1 MATKGTVLGVIA
13 NMVTLTVD
21 GPVAQNEICYISTGG
36 DRLMAEVIKVVG
48 KNVYVQV
55 FESTRGLKVGAEA
68 EFTGHMLE
76 VTLGPGMLSKNY
88 DGLQNDL
95 DKMEGVFLKRG
106 QYTYPLDKEK
116 KWLFKPIVKAGDELG
131 LRLLAMVIFA
141 CGVIASYM
149 LTNYTNLHMRK
160 LAIWVDAAGLGLT
173 ALLPDWFSPIA
184 GVYPIFFCS
193 AFQWGVYSGADG
205 FNSATV
211 FITNN
216 FKQSV
221 LGWTQ
226 YALTKDKEFKRK
238 AVLYSNT
245 VLMFFLGALL
255 GVTGV
260 AAFGNALGACVGFI
274 PLAVARIFISIG
286 ELPVEDETPEE
297 TEEEAEEMLEEAK
310 ILEKEEKKKI

>member
-1 MATKGTVLGVIA
+1 MIKTIQRRLDAILHWNISFVGGFLGGYAI
-13 NMVTLTVD
+13 
-21 GPVAQNEICYISTGG
+21 
-36 DRLMAEVIKVVG
+36 
-48 KNVYVQV
+48 
-55 FESTRGLKVGAEA
+55 
-68 EFTGHMLE
+68 
-76 VTLGPGMLSKNY
+76 LSHA
-88 DGLQNDL
+88 
-95 DKMEGVFLKRG
+95 GVFGSAQTGNLMEMASNVRFM
-106 QYTYPLDKEK
+106 E
-116 KWLFKPIVKAGDELG
+116 WEELG

-255 GVTGV
+255 E
-260 AAFGNALGACVGFI
+260 
-274 PLAVARIFISIG
+274 IG
-286 ELPVEDETPEE
+286 RASCRERV
-297 TEEEAEEMLEEAK
+297 
-310 ILEKEEKKKI
+310 

>member
-1 MATKGTVLGVIA
+1 MRETLDVASRFSFWMYECNLEHVFILKGQSIHDIIMRRKAVQIMIKMIQRRLDAILHWNISFVGGFLGGYAI
-13 NMVTLTVD
+13 
-21 GPVAQNEICYISTGG
+21 
-36 DRLMAEVIKVVG
+36 
-48 KNVYVQV
+48 
-55 FESTRGLKVGAEA
+55 
-68 EFTGHMLE
+68 
-76 VTLGPGMLSKNY
+76 LSNA
-88 DGLQNDL
+88 
-95 DKMEGVFLKRG
+95 GVFGSAQTGNLMEMASNVRFM
-106 QYTYPLDKEK
+106 E
-116 KWLFKPIVKAGDELG
+116 WEELG

-297 TEEEAEEMLEEAK
+297 TEEEAEEMMEEAK

>member
-1 MATKGTVLGVIA
+1 MRRKAVQIMIKTIQRRLDAILHWNISFVGGFLGGYAI
-13 NMVTLTVD
+13 
-21 GPVAQNEICYISTGG
+21 
-36 DRLMAEVIKVVG
+36 
-48 KNVYVQV
+48 
-55 FESTRGLKVGAEA
+55 
-68 EFTGHMLE
+68 
-76 VTLGPGMLSKNY
+76 LSHA
-88 DGLQNDL
+88 
-95 DKMEGVFLKRG
+95 GVFGSAQTGNLMEMASNVRFM
-106 QYTYPLDKEK
+106 E
-116 KWLFKPIVKAGDELG
+116 WEEVG
-131 LRLLAMVIFA
+131 LRMLAMVIFA

-297 TEEEAEEMLEEAK
+297 TEEEAEEMMEEAK
-310 ILEKEEKKKI
+310 ILEKEENKKI

>member
-1 MATKGTVLGVIA
+1 MIKMIQRRLDAILHWNISFVGGFLGGYAI
-13 NMVTLTVD
+13 
-21 GPVAQNEICYISTGG
+21 
-36 DRLMAEVIKVVG
+36 
-48 KNVYVQV
+48 
-55 FESTRGLKVGAEA
+55 
-68 EFTGHMLE
+68 
-76 VTLGPGMLSKNY
+76 LSHA
-88 DGLQNDL
+88 
-95 DKMEGVFLKRG
+95 GVFGSAQTGNLMEMASNVRFM
-106 QYTYPLDKEK
+106 E
-116 KWLFKPIVKAGDELG
+116 WEELG

-211 FITNN
+211 FMTNN
-216 FKQSV
+216 LKQAV

-226 YALTKDKEFKRK
+226 YVITKDSEFKRK
-238 AVLYSNT
+238 AVLYTNT
-245 VLMFFLGALL
+245 VLLFFIGTLA
-255 GVTGV
+255 GVSSV
-260 AAFGNALGACVGFI
+260 AAFGACKGAFTGLL
-274 PLAVARIFISIG
+274 PLAVARVLISIG
-286 ELPVEDETPEE
+286 EIPVEDETPEE

-310 ILEKEEKKKI
+310 ILEKEEKNT

>member
-1 MATKGTVLGVIA
+1 MIKTIQRRLDAILHWNISFVGGFLGGYAI
-13 NMVTLTVD
+13 
-21 GPVAQNEICYISTGG
+21 
-36 DRLMAEVIKVVG
+36 
-48 KNVYVQV
+48 
-55 FESTRGLKVGAEA
+55 
-68 EFTGHMLE
+68 
-76 VTLGPGMLSKNY
+76 LSHA
-88 DGLQNDL
+88 
-95 DKMEGVFLKRG
+95 GVFGSAQTGNLMEMASNVRFM
-106 QYTYPLDKEK
+106 E
-116 KWLFKPIVKAGDELG
+116 WEELG

-226 YALTKDKEFKRK
+226 YALTKDKEFKEKSR
-238 AVLYSNT
+238 ALQQHGTYVLPRRSPRCHRCSCLRQRTRCLRRLYSPCCLRGSLSASVN
-245 VLMFFLGALL
+245 F
-255 GVTGV
+255 
-260 AAFGNALGACVGFI
+260 
-274 PLAVARIFISIG
+274 R
-286 ELPVEDETPEE
+286 
-297 TEEEAEEMLEEAK
+297 
-310 ILEKEEKKKI
+310 

>member
-1 MATKGTVLGVIA
+1 MIKTIQRRLDAILHWNISFVGGFLGGYAI
-13 NMVTLTVD
+13 
-21 GPVAQNEICYISTGG
+21 
-36 DRLMAEVIKVVG
+36 
-48 KNVYVQV
+48 
-55 FESTRGLKVGAEA
+55 
-68 EFTGHMLE
+68 
-76 VTLGPGMLSKNY
+76 LSHA
-88 DGLQNDL
+88 
-95 DKMEGVFLKRG
+95 GVFGSAQTGNLMEMASNVRFM
-106 QYTYPLDKEK
+106 E
-116 KWLFKPIVKAGDELG
+116 WEELG

-255 GVTGV
+255 GVLHPECLVQTQFSDSEFPVKCRDRLFKFFYIRRCLQMTAELCDPVSDPLVEQFSRVRGLLIV
-260 AAFGNALGACVGFI
+260 QQI
-274 PLAVARIFISIG
+274 PV
-286 ELPVEDETPEE
+286 P
-297 TEEEAEEMLEEAK
+297 
-310 ILEKEEKKKI
+310 

>member
-1 MATKGTVLGVIA
+1 
-13 NMVTLTVD
+13 
-21 GPVAQNEICYISTGG
+21 
-36 DRLMAEVIKVVG
+36 
-48 KNVYVQV
+48 
-55 FESTRGLKVGAEA
+55 
-68 EFTGHMLE
+68 
-76 VTLGPGMLSKNY
+76 
-88 DGLQNDL
+88 
-95 DKMEGVFLKRG
+95 
-106 QYTYPLDKEK
+106 
-116 KWLFKPIVKAGDELG
+116 
-131 LRLLAMVIFA
+131 
-141 CGVIASYM
+141 M

-286 ELPVEDETPEE
+286 ELPIEDETPEE
-297 TEEEAEEMLEEAK
+297 TEEEAEEMMEEAK

>member
-1 MATKGTVLGVIA
+1 MLKGQIIHDIIMRRKAVQIMIKMIQRRLDAILHWNISFVGGFLGGYAI
-13 NMVTLTVD
+13 
-21 GPVAQNEICYISTGG
+21 
-36 DRLMAEVIKVVG
+36 
-48 KNVYVQV
+48 
-55 FESTRGLKVGAEA
+55 
-68 EFTGHMLE
+68 
-76 VTLGPGMLSKNY
+76 LSHA
-88 DGLQNDL
+88 
-95 DKMEGVFLKRG
+95 GVFGSAQTGNLMEMASNVRFM
-106 QYTYPLDKEK
+106 E
-116 KWLFKPIVKAGDELG
+116 WEELG

-238 AVLYSNT
+238 AVLY
-245 VLMFFLGALL
+245 
-255 GVTGV
+255 
-260 AAFGNALGACVGFI
+260 GNALGACVGFI

>member
-1 MATKGTVLGVIA
+1 
-13 NMVTLTVD
+13 
-21 GPVAQNEICYISTGG
+21 
-36 DRLMAEVIKVVG
+36 
-48 KNVYVQV
+48 
-55 FESTRGLKVGAEA
+55 
-68 EFTGHMLE
+68 
-76 VTLGPGMLSKNY
+76 
-88 DGLQNDL
+88 
-95 DKMEGVFLKRG
+95 
-106 QYTYPLDKEK
+106 
-116 KWLFKPIVKAGDELG
+116 
-131 LRLLAMVIFA
+131 
-141 CGVIASYM
+141 
-149 LTNYTNLHMRK
+149 MRK

-297 TEEEAEEMLEEAK
+297 TRGRGRRDAGRGEDFGEGREEENLRIVYL
-310 ILEKEEKKKI
+310 ILNYSRSSI

>member
-1 MATKGTVLGVIA
+1 MRRKAVQIMIKTIQRRLDAILHWNISFVGGFLGGYAI
-13 NMVTLTVD
+13 
-21 GPVAQNEICYISTGG
+21 
-36 DRLMAEVIKVVG
+36 
-48 KNVYVQV
+48 
-55 FESTRGLKVGAEA
+55 
-68 EFTGHMLE
+68 
-76 VTLGPGMLSKNY
+76 LSHA
-88 DGLQNDL
+88 
-95 DKMEGVFLKRG
+95 GVFGSAQTGNLM
-106 QYTYPLDKEK
+106 EM
-116 KWLFKPIVKAGDELG
+116 ASN
-131 LRLLAMVIFA
+131 LR
-141 CGVIASYM
+141 
-149 LTNYTNLHMRK
+149 MRK

-297 TEEEAEEMLEEAK
+297 TEEEAEEMMEEAK